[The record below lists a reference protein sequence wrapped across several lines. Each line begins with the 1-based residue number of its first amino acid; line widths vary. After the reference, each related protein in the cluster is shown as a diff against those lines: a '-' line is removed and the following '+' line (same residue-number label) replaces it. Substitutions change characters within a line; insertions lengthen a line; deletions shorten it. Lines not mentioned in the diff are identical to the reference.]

1 MIYKFDQVLLD
12 TEQFRLSLSGE
23 PVPIE
28 PQVFDLLVY
37 LIANRN
43 RVIPRDEL
51 LDNLWKGKIV
61 TDATLGVRLKDVRKA
76 IGDSG
81 DRQAYIKTIR
91 GRGYQFVGEVDES
104 PTETAETTTQAG
116 ATEANAPSPY
126 QPSVVVLPL
135 TNQGRNSDDDYFV
148 DSLTDDITVNLS
160 HYREL
165 LVIDH
170 HSAIADRGDSIND
183 EQFALAMDVEYLVRG
198 SVRHFGEQIKVSIQ
212 LVEAA
217 TGRSLWAAQMD
228 RQLDELFTLED
239 EIVARIVSSL
249 ASMIESESSAR
260 ATRKPPNSM
269 TAYDFVSKAKQSISS
284 YHPEKN
290 AAARDLLIQAI
301 ELDPEFPTAYAYLS
315 WSCAAEAE
323 SHWCT
328 DQQKTLD
335 RAIDYAQQALSLDEF
350 DSNAHTGMAWA
361 LMYQKKFELSE
372 IHVDRAIECNP
383 NNYHAYCIKTFLLA
397 FTGRTSDV
405 TACGAMTLKRNP
417 LAPDDCLMAMV
428 ISRYLSGEYEAALE
442 MLDRIRAPGEASET
456 MRAICLAQ
464 LGRDEDALPAAA
476 RAHSYSDGISQGQE
490 WLLLSPFKH
499 PEDLQ
504 NLVEGLKKAGMLSKT
519 D

>member
-170 HSAIADRGDSIND
+170 HSAIADHRQPLPSRREAEDD
-183 EQFALAMDVEYLVRG
+183 FFVR
-198 SVRHFGEQIKVSIQ
+198 
-212 LVEAA
+212 
-217 TGRSLWAAQMD
+217 
-228 RQLDELFTLED
+228 
-239 EIVARIVSSL
+239 
-249 ASMIESESSAR
+249 
-260 ATRKPPNSM
+260 
-269 TAYDFVSKAKQSISS
+269 
-284 YHPEKN
+284 
-290 AAARDLLIQAI
+290 I
-301 ELDPEFPTAYAYLS
+301 EL
-315 WSCAAEAE
+315 
-323 SHWCT
+323 
-328 DQQKTLD
+328 
-335 RAIDYAQQALSLDEF
+335 
-350 DSNAHTGMAWA
+350 
-361 LMYQKKFELSE
+361 
-372 IHVDRAIECNP
+372 
-383 NNYHAYCIKTFLLA
+383 
-397 FTGRTSDV
+397 
-405 TACGAMTLKRNP
+405 RNEP
-417 LAPDDCLMAMV
+417 
-428 ISRYLSGEYEAALE
+428 R
-442 MLDRIRAPGEASET
+442 RR
-456 MRAICLAQ
+456 
-464 LGRDEDALPAAA
+464 
-476 RAHSYSDGISQGQE
+476 
-490 WLLLSPFKH
+490 
-499 PEDLQ
+499 
-504 NLVEGLKKAGMLSKT
+504 
-519 D
+519 